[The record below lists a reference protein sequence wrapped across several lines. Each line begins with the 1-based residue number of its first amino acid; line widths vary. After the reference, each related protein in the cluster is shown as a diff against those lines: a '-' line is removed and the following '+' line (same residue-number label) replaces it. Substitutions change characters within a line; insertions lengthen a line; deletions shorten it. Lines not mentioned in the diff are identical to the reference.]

1 MSCFVLNEIPTERAS
16 LSLECAR
23 KSAVAK
29 NKQNNHQRSVAKA
42 AYSFQFIFICSV
54 VTSISVVRDDDPPEK
69 KQKYKEE
76 YEKYSVEHTES
87 TVTEPKFKFYLYNDK
102 GELVQEQ
109 LSIHDIQ
116 HLLLQKTESWL
127 KKSAIGNQEEEEETS
142 DNDLQN
148 LYKPFDN
155 RRKPIKELYTTQ
167 KPIRKTTTLRSRPT
181 PAMLAVLNKVQ
192 TLGANLPKATTRPLR
207 PELYNIAPFGEIY

>member
-1 MSCFVLNEIPTERAS
+1 MSALVCQLSRKINKTSKFYRKKS
-16 LSLECAR
+16 L
-23 KSAVAK
+23 
-29 NKQNNHQRSVAKA
+29 HI
-42 AYSFQFIFICSV
+42 FFIFSV

-127 KKSAIGNQEEEEETS
+127 KKSSAIGEEETS

-155 RRKPIKELYTTQ
+155 RKKPIKELYTTQ
-167 KPIRKTTTLRSRPT
+167 KPTRKTTTLRSRPT

-192 TLGANLPKATTRPLR
+192 TLGANLPKATTRPVR
-207 PELYNIAPFGEIY
+207 PELYNIAPFGEN

>member
-1 MSCFVLNEIPTERAS
+1 M
-16 LSLECAR
+16 
-23 KSAVAK
+23 
-29 NKQNNHQRSVAKA
+29 
-42 AYSFQFIFICSV
+42 

-167 KPIRKTTTLRSRPT
+167 KPTRKTTTLRSRPT

-207 PELYNIAPFGEIY
+207 PELYNIAPFGENY